1 MRLLSKM
8 TARIERVSVGARLAC
23 GFGLL
28 LVFVLLV
35 GTAGIGGMHRLAQ
48 TINDIVVFNNA
59 KLALAQSQARAV
71 GEQEKSLLRLVLATD
86 AQQTQ
91 TILAAIKF
99 QEGQY
104 AESKAGL
111 AEILG
116 LSKPTQL
123 EIDITAKVQAHE
135 KRNVPVVAQA
145 LQLIAADDTEGASK
159 LVQGELAP
167 AMGKWVLDLDE
178 LVSIEQRLSDAAAT
192 AGEKEYR
199 LLRSISL
206 AGVALA
212 LTLGLAAALV
222 ISRGLRREL
231 GGEPREAARV
241 AREIASGN
249 LALGFSLRKGDDT
262 SLMAA
267 LSGTIGQL
275 SGVIRSI
282 NQAADTIN
290 GAAVDIA
297 TGNLDLSQRTEEQA
311 ASLQQTAA
319 SMEELTTTVK
329 QNAES
334 ARQANELASGASAV
348 AVKGGQVVGQVV
360 ATMSSIN
367 AASKRIADIIS
378 VIDGI
383 SFQTNILALNA
394 AVEAARAGEQGRGFA
409 VVAAEVRG
417 LAQRSAAAAKE
428 IKGLIDTS
436 VRTVA
441 DGSRL
446 VDEAGQTM
454 GDIVEAVG
462 QLRDVIGNITGASD
476 EQSAGIGQVNT
487 AIAQMDQTTQ
497 RNAAL
502 VEEAAAAADSMREQA
517 QRLVQA
523 VSVFKLEAVTSPA

>member
-1 MRLLSKM
+1 MSLLSTM
-8 TARIERVSVGARLAC
+8 ATRIERVSVGARLAC

-28 LVFVLLV
+28 LVFILLV
-35 GTAGIGGMHRLAQ
+35 GAAGIGGMHRLAQ
-48 TINDIVVFNNA
+48 TVSDIVTFNNA

-71 GEQEKSLLRLVLATD
+71 GEQEKGLLRLVLATER
-86 AQQTQ
+86 QQTE

-111 AEILG
+111 ADILK
-116 LSKPTQL
+116 LSNPTKF
-123 EIDITAKVQAHE
+123 ETDISAKIQAHE
-135 KRNVPVVAQA
+135 DRTAPLIAKA
-145 LQLIAADDTEGASK
+145 LKLIAADDTEGANK

-178 LVSIEQRLSDAAAT
+178 LVSIEQRLNDAAAT
-192 AGEKEYR
+192 AAEKEYR
-199 LLRSISL
+199 LLRNVSL
-206 AGVALA
+206 ACVALA
-212 LTLGLAAALV
+212 LALGLAAAL
-222 ISRGLRREL
+222 IIARGLRREL
-231 GGEPREAARV
+231 GGEPREAARIAHEV
-241 AREIASGN
+241 ASGN
-249 LALGFSLRKGDDT
+249 LALAISVRKGDDK

-267 LSGTIGQL
+267 LNGTVGQL

-282 NQAADTIN
+282 NQASDTIHT
-290 GAAVDIA
+290 AAGEIA
-297 TGNLDLSQRTEEQA
+297 AGNFDLSKRTEEQA
-311 ASLQQTAA
+311 ASLEQTAA
-319 SMEELTTTVK
+319 SMEELTATVK

-334 ARQANELASGASAV
+334 ARQANDLASGASTV

-360 ATMSSIN
+360 ATMASIN
-367 AASKRIADIIS
+367 QASKRIADIIS

-383 SFQTNILALNA
+383 AFQTNILALNA

-417 LAQRSAAAAKE
+417 LAKRSAEAAKE
-428 IKGLIDTS
+428 IKGLIDAS
-436 VRTVA
+436 VSTVA

-446 VDEAGQTM
+446 VDEAGRTM
-454 GDIVEAVG
+454 AEIVEAVG
-462 QLRDVIGNITGASD
+462 RVRDVIGHITAASD

-502 VEEAAAAADSMREQA
+502 VEQATAAADSMREQA
-517 QRLVQA
+517 QQLVQA
-523 VSVFKLEAVTSPA
+523 VSVFKLETVAAPA